1 MATDDSSKWKTAE
14 DAQSGR
20 TYYYHTET
28 RETQWRKPL
37 ALASETEKEEMRTK
51 EERQRN
57 FFAAM
62 EANILKNLATGAMVE
77 ATEADAVKKK
87 EEATTATFLQT
98 RALERPG
105 LVRTISTMDE
115 QVLTEL
121 VERQPSNRNLFG
133 ANASPN
139 GVEFPSAT
147 RSFMS
152 GFSGLED
159 QAQLLSLTDKSVES
173 FRSSGTSSRMMS
185 EESLFERQESL
196 GTLLGSLPDDPGSSS
211 RLGASYLSTM
221 GGSSNFHEESAA
233 DFEISDEEIKALA
246 QLAQISK
253 QMAHLPEMLEVHEE
267 EDGEEDLTAS
277 LDPRLAM
284 ARSGHGLK
292 RASMTELSLEILL
305 ENSEHSN
312 ASQEETTPK
321 KEQLQNVERS
331 KALSNLDKP
340 AMGVFVKPKL
350 SRRNTCG
357 TIYVG
362 STMSAP
368 DKDATIKCICG
379 VFRAHVLQ
387 AEREQSVSADA
398 FVVFNDLESHQTPV
412 NGRKKTMSTPSLEEI
427 TAFYRDVFRRS
438 QMESDCIIMSLIY
451 VERLIKTTEGGLRP
465 RSSNWRSVLFSCMIL
480 ASKVWDDLSMWVSQ
494 RIRRIAELAFR
505 YTIFMRSTLSRL
517 SE

>member
-51 EERQRN
+51 EDRQRN

-121 VERQPSNRNLFG
+121 VERQPSIRNLFG

-159 QAQLLSLTDKSVES
+159 QAQRLSLTDKSVES
-173 FRSSGTSSRMMS
+173 FRASGTSSRMMS

-221 GGSSNFHEESAA
+221 GDSSNFHEESAA
-233 DFEISDEEIKALA
+233 DFEISDEEIMALA
-246 QLAQISK
+246 QLALISK
-253 QMAHLPEMLEVHEE
+253 QMAHLPEMLEDDEE
-267 EDGEEDLTAS
+267 EDGEEDLAGS

-284 ARSGHGLK
+284 ARSGNRPK
-292 RASMTELSLEILL
+292 RASMTGLSLEILL

-340 AMGVFVKPKL
+340 AKGVFVKPKL

-362 STMSAP
+362 TTMSAP

-379 VFRAHVLQ
+379 VYRAHVLQ